1 MKQGDQEVTEYYIEM
16 LGLWQ
21 ELNLSC
27 EEEWEAW
34 VIVCDLRRKWRT
46 RESSSFWRG

>member
-27 EEEWEAW
+27 EKEWEAW
-34 VIVCDLRRKWRT
+34 VIAKFLKAFVGRA
-46 RESSSFWRG
+46 S